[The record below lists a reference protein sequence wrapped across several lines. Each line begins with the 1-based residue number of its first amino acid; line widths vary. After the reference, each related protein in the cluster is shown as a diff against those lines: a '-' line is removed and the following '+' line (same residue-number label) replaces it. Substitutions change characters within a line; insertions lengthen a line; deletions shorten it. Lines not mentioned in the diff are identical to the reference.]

1 MKKGRRF
8 LMTRHFKMLTILVG
22 LVFLG
27 AATALVIGHYYES
40 EVQATPPILELPTEC
55 PGNLDDYNVVMGTAG
70 SDELHG
76 TKGKDLIIG
85 MAGDDVLSGGHED
98 DCLVGGDG
106 KDTLRGG
113 LGDDVLLGGDND
125 DLLAGGQGDDR
136 MDGGDNDTE
145 PVPSAH
151 LPEGPGDVCKG
162 GQGATTFPAVNCE
175 TLSIKKVK

>member
-1 MKKGRRF
+1 
-8 LMTRHFKMLTILVG
+8 MTRHFKMLTILVG

-27 AATALVIGHYYES
+27 AATALVIGHYYDS
-40 EVQATPPILELPTEC
+40 EVQALHAPALPPEC
-55 PGNLDDYNVVMGTAG
+55 PGILTDYNVIEGTAG
-70 SDELHG
+70 PDELHG
-76 TKGKDLIIG
+76 TKDKDLIIG
-85 MAGDDVLSGGHED
+85 MGGDDVLSGGHGN
-98 DCLVGGDG
+98 DCLVGGAG

-136 MDGGDNDTE
+136 MDGGPNDTE